1 MTISTFFSAERSR
14 IDIGS
19 IQARLSGLQ
28 RQVASGY
35 KADTL
40 SGYGEASGRLL
51 SVRGILAN
59 SEQRALAA
67 RTIEPRLAVQAGALR
82 QNEDAIAGLR
92 QSVLDAVINRNG
104 AALGTIAE
112 SRFQQARAALSQQ
125 YDGVFVF
132 AGERVDGAPVTV
144 NTLDELAARGD
155 PSGAIVN
162 GERPQT
168 FDLGDGLA
176 INLAPLASEISS
188 GFFAAVGAL
197 KQYIDQQG
205 GLSASLSDAQIE
217 TLQGF
222 LPLLDQ
228 ARASAGDAEGR
239 NGLLQ
244 QRVEAVRIQEEERVT
259 LFTGTLGRIADADLA
274 DVSARIGVARSQFEA
289 VATLFSELR
298 SLSLLSFLR

>member
-1 MTISTFFSAERSR
+1 MTISTFYSAERSR
-14 IDIGS
+14 IDIGT
-19 IQARLSGLQ
+19 IQARLSDLQ
-28 RQVASGY
+28 RQVASGFRSN
-35 KADTL
+35 TL

-67 RTIEPRLAVQAGALR
+67 RTIEPRLELQAAALR

-92 QSVLDAVINRNG
+92 QSVLDAVINRDG
-104 AALGTIAE
+104 AALATIAE

-125 YDGVFVF
+125 YDGAFLF
-132 AGERVDGAPVTV
+132 SGERVDSAPVTV
-144 NTLDELAARGD
+144 NTLDELAALGD
-155 PSGAIVN
+155 ASTAIVN
-162 GERPQT
+162 GDRPQS

-176 INLAPLASEISS
+176 INLAPLATDIGGE
-188 GFFAAVGAL
+188 FFSVVGEL
-197 KQYIDQQG
+197 KRYIDQQS
-205 GLSASLSDAQIE
+205 GLPGNLSDAQIE
-217 TLQGF
+217 TLRGF
-222 LPLLDQ
+222 LPRLDQ
-228 ARASAGDAEGR
+228 ARANAGDAEGR

-244 QRVEAVRIQEEERVT
+244 ERVEAFRIQEEERVT

-298 SLSLLSFLR
+298 DLSLLNFLR